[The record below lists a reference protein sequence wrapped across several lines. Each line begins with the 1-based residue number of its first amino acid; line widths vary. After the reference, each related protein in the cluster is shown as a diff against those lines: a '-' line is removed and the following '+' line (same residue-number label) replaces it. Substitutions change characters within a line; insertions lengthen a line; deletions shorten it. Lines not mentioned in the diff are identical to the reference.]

1 MQNAENESID
11 GLESK
16 KEGVWSEKEARRLL
30 KEVDESGEQIAPFAR
45 RVGFKAQRLHWW
57 ISKLG
62 WKRSRPLKAT
72 EPAGP
77 TKPAAA
83 PAKPAASTKQAAS
96 AKPAAAPAKP
106 SVPKFVPVRVVPD
119 RYPATAPVNRGA
131 GVVVEVGGRHIRV
144 EAHFDAEVLR
154 RIVYLLEEGQP
165 C

>member
-1 MQNAENESID
+1 M
-11 GLESK
+11 
-16 KEGVWSEKEARRLL
+16 
-30 KEVDESGEQIAPFAR
+30 
-45 RVGFKAQRLHWW
+45 
-57 ISKLG
+57 
-62 WKRSRPLKAT
+62 KAT

-83 PAKPAASTKQAAS
+83 STK
-96 AKPAAAPAKP
+96 PTAPAKP

-154 RIVYLLEEGQP
+154 RVVYLLEEGQP